1 MIDSL
6 EQPLIRPQ
14 ITQISADSA
23 QEYGENNLRESAQS
37 ADKNSPEQQGR
48 AAVDAAQTVL
58 ADTERKTASREMV
71 IAFREALS
79 GNGWKT
85 AREIRE
91 ATGIDDRVLRLCAE
105 SSDGEIISGQLGYKL
120 TAEATPAEIIH
131 AESWLLSQAKRMTD
145 RARQIRVAMNRRRF
159 TAS

>member
-6 EQPLIRPQ
+6 EQPLIRPCGP
-14 ITQISADSA
+14 SGPSCPC
-23 QEYGENNLRESAQS
+23 SPC
-37 ADKNSPEQQGR
+37 SPEQQGR
-48 AAVDAAQTVL
+48 AAVDAAHTVL
-58 ADTERKTASREMV
+58 VETERKMASREMV
-71 IAFREALS
+71 IAFREALA

-120 TAEATPAEIIH
+120 TAEATPGEIIH